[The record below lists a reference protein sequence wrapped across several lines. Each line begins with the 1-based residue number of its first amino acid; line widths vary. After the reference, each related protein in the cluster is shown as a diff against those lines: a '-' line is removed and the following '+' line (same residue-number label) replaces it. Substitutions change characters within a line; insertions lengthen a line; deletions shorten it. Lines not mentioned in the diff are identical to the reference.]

1 MTNARPSDPDP
12 AQSPDV
18 DSTGSAAPGVTPDS
32 DSTSMQ
38 SDSATSKQSPTQ
50 RQSPTPQPGNKSA
63 YVWIVAIVVVVLLVV
78 IGLAG
83 YAFEVF

>member
-18 DSTGSAAPGVTPDS
+18 DHTGSAPAGITPDS

-38 SDSATSKQSPTQ
+38 SDSATEKQSPTQ
-50 RQSPTPQPGNKSA
+50 RQSPTPQPGNKGPV
-63 YVWIVAIVVVVLLVV
+63 VWIVVFAVVVLLVV
-78 IGLAG
+78 VGLAG
-83 YAFEVF
+83 YAFTAF

>member
-18 DSTGSAAPGVTPDS
+18 DSSGAVSPGLTPDS
-32 DSTSMQ
+32 DSTSLQ
-38 SDSATSKQSPTQ
+38 SDSATRKQGPMQEQSPA
-50 RQSPTPQPGNKSA
+50 PQPGNKSA
-63 YVWIVAIVVVVLLVV
+63 YVWIAVIAVVVLLLV
-78 IGLAG
+78 IGLVG

>member
-18 DSTGSAAPGVTPDS
+18 DSTGSVPAGVTPDS

-38 SDSATSKQSPTQ
+38 SDSATEKQSPTQ
-50 RQSPTPQPGNKSA
+50 QQSPTPQPGRTSPV
-63 YVWIVAIVVVVLLVV
+63 VWIVVIGIIVLLLL
-78 IGLAG
+78 IGLVG

>member
-18 DSTGSAAPGVTPDS
+18 DDTGSVPAGVTPDS

-50 RQSPTPQPGNKSA
+50 RQSPTPQPGNKSV
-63 YVWIVAIVVVVLLVV
+63 YVWIAAIAVFVLLVV
-78 IGLAG
+78 VGLAG